1 MCQLNINNLAAET
14 VALLKKNN
22 LIVSTAESCTGGLLA
37 SSIVDIAGASSVFK
51 EGYITYC
58 DEAKNRILGV
68 THETLDKYKA
78 VSAQTACEMALG
90 THKLSGADI
99 CISITGV
106 AGPDIEDGKPVGL
119 VYIGMYFNGKT
130 SAFEYNFTGNREQIR
145 KSTVK
150 EAFEIIKKV
159 VQK

>member
-68 THETLDKYKA
+68 THETLDRYKA
-78 VSAQTACEMALG
+78 VSTQTACEMAFG

-119 VYIGMYFNGKT
+119 VYIGLYFNGKT
-130 SAFEYNFTGNREQIR
+130 NAFEYNFTGDREQIR